1 MEVRIDI
8 TKAFEKDLGKFSTQ
22 EQSAISKKI
31 NHLIELIRSENS
43 TSSHLYRL
51 HKINLIENLESSL
64 YIFKV
69 NKDIRIIL
77 TSENDPLFDEH
88 LLTLLKIVRHKDLEK
103 SFKSVSE
110 SIYQS
115 LIHKE
120 ENNG

>member
-1 MEVRIDI
+1 MEVRINI
-8 TKAFEKDLGKFSTQ
+8 TKGFEKDLGKLTSQ
-22 EQSAISKKI
+22 EQSAIKKKL
-31 NHLIELIRSENS
+31 NYLIELIRSGNS

-51 HKINLIENLESSL
+51 HKIHLIEKLESSL

-88 LLTLLKIVRHKDLEK
+88 LLTLLKVVRHKDLEK

-115 LIHKE
+115 LIHKG

>member
-1 MEVRIDI
+1 MEVRINI
-8 TKAFEKDLGKFSTQ
+8 TKGFEKDLGKLTSQ
-22 EQSAISKKI
+22 EQSTVKKKL
-31 NHLIELIRSENS
+31 NYLIELIRSGNS

-51 HKINLIENLESSL
+51 HKIHLIEKLESSL

-88 LLTLLKIVRHKDLEK
+88 LLTLLKVVRHKDLEK